1 MKHRQHPLV
10 CAACIHTAICLL
22 LSAMLLTSCDND
34 EQPPADTTAPL
45 VSNPLTNDDTTA
57 VPTPNVPN
65 VPSQPQD
72 PIPNTG
78 NNENNTGNPPPSGTV
93 NIGNSTSGANESK
106 GLSYTSNGN
115 GTCTLTGLGTC
126 SDVCLVIPTQNE
138 AGERVTAVAAKALYG
153 NTTVTAVF
161 LPASVTSIGAM
172 AFSAMPSLAY
182 FSVDTQNPAYR
193 SESGV
198 LYTKDRSTLLS
209 YPAAKS
215 AALLTLPASVRT
227 VSEMAFYGCSNL
239 RGIAYEGSPSQWQ
252 QITIASGNNSLFGL
266 NVQYNSA
273 TGK

>member
-1 MKHRQHPLV
+1 MKHRRNPFI

-34 EQPPADTTAPL
+34 EEVPSDTTAPL

-57 VPTPNVPN
+57 LTPNSPN
-65 VPSQPQD
+65 QPQN
-72 PIPNTG
+72 PIPDAENNGPNTG
-78 NNENNTGNPPPSGTV
+78 NTPPSGTI

-115 GTCTLTGLGTC
+115 GTCTLIGLGTC
-126 SDVCLVIPTQNE
+126 SDVCLVIPAQNE
-138 AGERVTAVAAKALYG
+138 AGERVTAVATKALYG

-182 FSVDTQNPAYR
+182 FSVDTQNPSYR
-193 SESGV
+193 AENGV

-215 AALLTLPASVRT
+215 ASLLTLPASVRT
-227 VSEMAFYGCSNL
+227 ISEMAFYGCANL
-239 RGIAYEGSPSQWQ
+239 RGIAYEGSPSEWQ